1 MNAEEELH
9 YDNLNMFKA
18 AVLLLAERRRQV
30 KSYLKDNPNDY
41 AYNEEYKELCYK
53 IDRLKHQYIHWRNK
67 QNVTHE
73 IENTFM
79 NSSANYK

>member
-1 MNAEEELH
+1 MNEIV
-9 YDNLNMFKA
+9 DINLFKVA
-18 AVLLLAERRRQV
+18 ALLLAERRRQV
-30 KSYLKDNPNDY
+30 RNYLKEHPNDY
-41 AYNEEYKELCYK
+41 EYTEEYKELCFK
-53 IDRLKHQYIHWRNK
+53 IAELKRKYIGWRNK

>member
-1 MNAEEELH
+1 MNEIV
-9 YDNLNMFKA
+9 DINLFKA
-18 AVLLLAERRRQV
+18 AALLLAERRRQV
-30 KSYLKDNPNDY
+30 REYLKQDPNNY
-41 AYNEEYKELCYK
+41 EYTEEYKELCFK
-53 IDRLKHQYIHWRNK
+53 IDRLKRQYINWRNR

>member
-1 MNAEEELH
+1 MNEIV
-9 YDNLNMFKA
+9 DINLLKA
-18 AVLLLAERRRQV
+18 AALLLAERRRQV
-30 KSYLKDNPNDY
+30 KNFLKENPNNIEY
-41 AYNEEYKELCYK
+41 TEEYKELCYK
-53 IDRLKHQYIHWRNK
+53 IDRLKRQYINWRNK